1 MVIDQLNMTNLQKE
15 LIPFKAKNKKRI
27 GEQEGD
33 GGYVVSMGHLSNNLI
48 SLGCCDNTSF
58 EESYLKHT
66 KGDYSVNIYDG
77 QGGCPLAQT
86 DLNVTFYNKNVY
98 SLDELD
104 LEKDSVLQC
113 DIEGAEF
120 ELFSGNLEKMKNLKQ
135 ICLEVHF
142 NIGKPIEEWVEIF
155 KKINLTH
162 SLIHIHGNNCIQ
174 SFIEGVPMVTELTYI
189 LSKDLEVHD
198 LKCPDPSL
206 DQPNNK
212 NLPELQ
218 FCWWL

>member
-1 MVIDQLNMTNLQKE
+1 MVLDRLNMTNLQKE
-15 LIPFKAKNKKRI
+15 LTPFKVKNKTRI
-27 GEQEGD
+27 GEEEGD
-33 GGYVVSMGHLSNNLI
+33 GGYIVSVDHLSNNLI
-48 SLGCCDNTSF
+48 SLGCCDNSSF
-58 EESYLKHT
+58 EESYIKHI
-66 KGDYSVNIYDG
+66 KGDYNVDIYDG
-77 QGGCPLAQT
+77 QGGCHLAEINP
-86 DLNVTFYNKNVY
+86 NVTFYNKNIY
-98 SLDELD
+98 SLGD
-104 LEKDSVLQC
+104 LKIDKDSVLQC

-120 ELFSGNLEKMKNLKQ
+120 DIFSGNLQNMKYLKQ

-189 LSKDLEVHD
+189 LSKDLEVHN
-198 LKCPDPSL
+198 LKCPDLFL

>member
-1 MVIDQLNMTNLQKE
+1 MTNLQKE
-15 LIPFKAKNKKRI
+15 LTPFKVKNKTRI
-27 GEQEGD
+27 GEEEGD
-33 GGYVVSMGHLSNNLI
+33 GGYIVSVDHLSNNLI
-48 SLGCCDNTSF
+48 SLGCCDNSSF
-58 EESYLKHT
+58 EESYIKHI
-66 KGDYSVNIYDG
+66 KGDYNVDIYDG
-77 QGGCPLAQT
+77 QGGCHLAEINP
-86 DLNVTFYNKNVY
+86 NVTFYNKNIY
-98 SLDELD
+98 SLGD
-104 LEKDSVLQC
+104 LKIDKDSVLQC

-120 ELFSGNLEKMKNLKQ
+120 DIFSGNLQNMKYLKQ

-189 LSKDLEVHD
+189 LSKDLEVHN
-198 LKCPDPSL
+198 LKCPDLFL